1 MQEEKGM
8 NFRSSI
14 TEQIGNQVEREMGE
28 IRVKKEK
35 TETRSERKGGGG
47 KRINI

>member
-1 MQEEKGM
+1 MKEEKGM

-14 TEQIGNQVEREMGE
+14 TEQIANQVEREMGE
-28 IRVKKEK
+28 IRVKRKWK
-35 TETRSERKGGGG
+35 QDQRERWGK